1 LQTSIYRRQH
11 DELGRLVGALAAI
24 LETGTPADLRT
35 ALARLAG
42 VLKVHLA
49 MEDKNMYPR
58 LLEHADPGV
67 RSLATEY
74 RRTMS
79 DLAPAF
85 TSYYDRWS
93 ETAIERDRRGFAE
106 ATKGI
111 AAALAARIS
120 LENDNLYAMVDR
132 ESIAVD

>member
-1 LQTSIYRRQH
+1 MQTSIYRRQH
-11 DELGRLVGALAAI
+11 EELERLAGGLAAI
-24 LETGTPADLRT
+24 LETGSATELRT
-35 ALARLAG
+35 TLARLAG

-58 LLEHADPGV
+58 LLEHEDPEV
-67 RSLATEY
+67 RSMAAEY
-74 RRTMS
+74 QRTMG

-85 TSYYDRWS
+85 NGYYDRWS

-111 AAALAARIS
+111 AAALGARIA
-120 LENDNLYAMVDR
+120 LENDHLYAMVDR
-132 ESIAVD
+132 ESIAVG